1 MCSSKFS
8 MKVCLCT
15 LSGVVH
21 TANILIIIIIKT
33 CIAQLSMA
41 HDQMR
46 FTIS

>member
-21 TANILIIIIIKT
+21 TANILIIIIKT